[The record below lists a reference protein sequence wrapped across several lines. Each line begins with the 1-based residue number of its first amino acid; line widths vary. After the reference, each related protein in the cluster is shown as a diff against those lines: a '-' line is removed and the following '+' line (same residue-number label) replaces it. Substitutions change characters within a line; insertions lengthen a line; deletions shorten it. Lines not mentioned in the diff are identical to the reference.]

1 MAERVQYEN
10 YLHIAGWMTKLGLK
24 NLNEVAA
31 FALVYGF
38 SQDGE
43 SIFKGSISYIQEWLM
58 CSRHTAINTMRRLE
72 EKGFVSKEQST
83 TNGITLNYY
92 KVNCKGSA
100 KIAPLVQIL
109 QGGSAKIAPGSAKI
123 APNNNIDNNI
133 DNNILLLEEAHA
145 HTHEENGLD
154 LILGWVCDNE
164 EGLQQ
169 MLFRNKLIT
178 TRVPMLDMIE
188 IIKPYVEEYYTGQ
201 LMSGGEDIIRRGRR
215 DIKQHFSQ
223 WLPKYIKKVEL
234 EEQQKQQ
241 DYEQSIDPV
250 SRAMQD
256 LVKGMQYASATKE
269 GW

>member
-1 MAERVQYEN
+1 
-10 YLHIAGWMTKLGLK
+10 LP
-24 NLNEVAA
+24 
-31 FALVYGF
+31 
-38 SQDGE
+38 E
-43 SIFKGSISYIQEWLM
+43 S
-58 CSRHTAINTMRRLE
+58 A
-72 EKGFVSKEQST
+72 
-83 TNGITLNYY
+83 NGI
-92 KVNCKGSA
+92 A
-100 KIAPLVQIL
+100 QI
-109 QGGSAKIAPGSAKI
+109 GKPIPNNK
-123 APNNNIDNNI
+123 PNNNI
-133 DNNILLLEEAHA
+133 LVVEKSAR
-145 HTHEENGLD
+145 THEDSGLD

-188 IIKPYVEEYYTGQ
+188 IIKPYVEEYYNQQ
-201 LMSGGEDIIRRGRR
+201 LMNGGDDIIRRGRR
-215 DIKQHFSQ
+215 DIKQHFAQ
-223 WLPKYIKKVEL
+223 WLPKRISKVAE